1 MSNRTKRIVNIN
13 LGEPGMKRYAYYL
26 SCINEAMTK
35 EVDRSL
41 DLWQKDL
48 DIEFVKMHESVCCGG
63 SNLDYVSP
71 KHFALVNARNIAMAE
86 KLGLDLVTSC
96 NTCLLTIRSAK
107 KKLDASPELRD
118 EVNGILKKE
127 GLEYKGTSE
136 VRHLLWVLVED
147 VGLDTLRSKVKVP
160 LSKYKIAP
168 FYGCHILRPSTLL
181 GKDNPLE
188 PTTLDL
194 VIDALGGKTI
204 EYEHKNRC
212 CGFHTLLV
220 AEEESL
226 NVAAEALGEAIDRN
240 ADFIVTPCP
249 LCHTVL
255 DGYQSKALKQAN
267 INKSIPV
274 FHLSEMVGL
283 ALGYTPRQLGI
294 KRHIVGGKS

>member
-1 MSNRTKRIVNIN
+1 
-13 LGEPGMKRYAYYL
+13 MKRYAYYL

-48 DIEFVKMHESVCCGG
+48 GVEFVKMHESVCCGG

-71 KHFALVNARNIAMAE
+71 KHFALVNARNIAYAE
-86 KLGLDLVTSC
+86 KLGMDLVTSC

-107 KKLDASPELRD
+107 KKLDESQALRD
-118 EVNGILKKE
+118 EVNDVLRKE
-127 GLEYKGTSE
+127 GLEYKGTSD
-136 VRHLLWVLVED
+136 VRHLLWVLVDD
-147 VGLDTLRSKVKVP
+147 VGIEEIRSKVKVP
-160 LSKYKIAP
+160 LENYRIAP
-168 FYGCHILRPSTLL
+168 FYGCHILRPSTIL

-188 PTTLDL
+188 PSSLDQL
-194 VIDALGGKTI
+194 IEALGGRTI
-204 EYEHKNRC
+204 AYDHKNKC

-226 NVAAEALGEAIDRN
+226 NVAAEALEEAIEFK

-255 DGYQSKALKQAN
+255 DGYQSKALKN
-267 INKSIPV
+267 SKVKSSIPV

-294 KRHIVGGKS
+294 KRHIVT

>member
-1 MSNRTKRIVNIN
+1 
-13 LGEPGMKRYAYYL
+13 MKRYAYYL

-48 DIEFVKMHESVCCGG
+48 GVEFVKMHESVCCGG

-71 KHFALVNARNIAMAE
+71 KHFALVNARNIAYAE
-86 KLGLDLVTSC
+86 KLGMDLVTSC

-107 KKLDASPELRD
+107 KKLDESQALRD
-118 EVNGILKKE
+118 EVNDVLRKE
-127 GLEYKGTSE
+127 GLEYKGTSD
-136 VRHLLWVLVED
+136 VRHLLWVLVDD
-147 VGLDTLRSKVKVP
+147 VGIEEIRSKVKVP
-160 LSKYKIAP
+160 LENYRIAP
-168 FYGCHILRPSTLL
+168 FYGCHILRPSTIL

-188 PTTLDL
+188 PSSLDQL
-194 VIDALGGKTI
+194 IEALGGRTI
-204 EYEHKNRC
+204 PYDHKNKC

-226 NVAAEALGEAIDRN
+226 NVAAEALEEAIELK

-255 DGYQSKALKQAN
+255 DGYQSKALKN
-267 INKSIPV
+267 SKVKSSIPV

-294 KRHIVGGKS
+294 KRHIVT